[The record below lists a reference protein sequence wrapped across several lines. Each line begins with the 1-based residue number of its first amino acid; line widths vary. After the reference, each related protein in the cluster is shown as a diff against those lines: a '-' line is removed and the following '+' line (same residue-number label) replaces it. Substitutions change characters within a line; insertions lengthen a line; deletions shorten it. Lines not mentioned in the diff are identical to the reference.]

1 MRIGG
6 SCHQREA
13 AAQVQTLDSTTTD
26 PGLARQTRDPDWQ
39 TLGSVNKRRVDEM
52 AVQRAMAVTAAF
64 LIEIVLILAVVF
76 SSIGIAPGARPTPA
90 GAMAMP
96 APAASH

>member
-1 MRIGG
+1 MRIDG
-6 SCHQREA
+6 SCHSRAA
-13 AAQVQTLDSTTTD
+13 AAQVQTLDSTTAD
-26 PGLARQTRDPDWQ
+26 PGLARQTRDHRWQ
-39 TLGSVNKRRVDEM
+39 TLASVNERRVDEM

-64 LIEIVLILAVVF
+64 LIESVLILAVVF